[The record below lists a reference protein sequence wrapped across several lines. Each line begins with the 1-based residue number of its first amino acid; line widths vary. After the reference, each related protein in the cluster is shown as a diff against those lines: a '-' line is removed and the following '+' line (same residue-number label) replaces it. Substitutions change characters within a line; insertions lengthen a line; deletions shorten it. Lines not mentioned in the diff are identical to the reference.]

1 MRILVL
7 LVVMLLPAPAASV
20 AQQAK
25 VPKGCIPC
33 EALCDWCISLGKQDA
48 TGRAKCHQGCRSWG
62 SMVGLGTVY
71 VHKNQSLCGKGNYA
85 PRCN

>member
-1 MRILVL
+1 MKVVL
-7 LVVMLLPAPAASV
+7 AVVAALLLSITASV

-25 VPKGCIPC
+25 MPKGCIPC

-48 TGRAKCHQGCRSWG
+48 VGRSKCHEGCRSWG
-62 SMVGLGTVY
+62 LMVGLGTVY
-71 VHKNQSLCGKGNYA
+71 VHKNRSLCGKGNYA

>member
-1 MRILVL
+1 VRVWVL
-7 LVVMLLPAPAASV
+7 LVGVLLLTTTPSI

-25 VPKGCIPC
+25 MPKDCIPC

-48 TGRAKCHQGCRSWG
+48 NGRAQCHQGCRSWG
-62 SMVGLGTVY
+62 SMVGLSTVY
-71 VHKNQSLCGKGNYA
+71 VHKNRSLCGKGNYS